1 MGDRTFYSLAF
12 FIMVFII
19 STVMLKFM
27 DDKFTY
33 PPNHRT
39 DDNMRLPETFF
50 QRGIELASRTTLYG
64 VKFDDMSR
72 DELMAAAANGWKEV
86 NRLQACYAQ
95 TASAR
100 AEWFIQHYGEVPK

>member
-1 MGDRTFYSLAF
+1 MGNKTFYSLAF
-12 FIMVFII
+12 FIMTFII
-19 STVMLKFM
+19 STVLLKTI
-27 DDKFTY
+27 DDKFIS
-33 PPNHRT
+33 PPNHMP
-39 DDNMRLPETFF
+39 DDNMRLPETFV
-50 QRGIELASRTTLYG
+50 QRGIELASRTTLFS

-100 AEWFIQHYGEVPK
+100 SEWFIQHYGEVLK